1 MIINL
6 MKCYGVLGHEKNLFM
21 QKDGLCGKG
30 ASSTGEC
37 KILCS
42 FYEQKSDDFSSLFC
56 VKMIS

>member
-42 FYEQKSDDFSSLFC
+42 FYEQ
-56 VKMIS
+56 